1 MRDRFPT
8 RRHRFPPLRRGVYLL
23 PSLFTTANIFCGFTA
38 IMMSFQGEFQM
49 AAILILIAGV
59 LDGLDGRIARMTG
72 GTSDFG
78 GEFDSLADVVSFGM
92 APSFLAFA
100 WGLAPLRRY
109 GWVAAFLFLICGAV
123 RLARFNIQHGASDR
137 RWFVGLPIPMAAA
150 AVAGCVLCFRFR
162 ITERATSAFFAL
174 PLLALAGLMVSRIR
188 YRSFK
193 DIDLRLRLPFRTV
206 LLIAGFIAAIALNP
220 HIAIFALALF
230 YVLSGPVAQL
240 LTLMRRGTPRRPGRG
255 EDVHGPAAP
264 RGGGVEG
271 SDPPAEVPFG
281 AR

>member
-1 MRDRFPT
+1 VREGIPG
-8 RRHRFPPLRRGVYLL
+8 RRHRIPPLRRGVYLL

-38 IMMSFQGEFQM
+38 IMMSFQREFQM
-49 AAILILIAGV
+49 AAVLILVAAI
-59 LDGLDGRIARMTG
+59 LDGLDGRVARMTG

-92 APSFLAFA
+92 APAFLVFV

-109 GWVAAFLFLICGAV
+109 GWVIAFLFLICGAV

-137 RWFVGLPIPMAAA
+137 RWFIGLPIPMAAST
-150 AVAGCVLCFRFR
+150 VAGSVLCFRSP
-162 ITERATSAFFAL
+162 ILDKPMSWLFAAA
-174 PLLALAGLMVSRIR
+174 LLVLSVLMVSRVR

-193 DIDLRLRLPFRTV
+193 DIDLRVRLPFRTV
-206 LLIAGFIAAIALNP
+206 LLIAAFIAGIALNP

-230 YVLSGPVAQL
+230 YVVSGPVGQL
-240 LTLMRRGTPRRPGRG
+240 LAMRRGTPRRPRG
-255 EDVHGPAAP
+255 EDAPGGASRAGESGPA
-264 RGGGVEG
+264 
-271 SDPPAEVPFG
+271 AEVPFG

>member
-1 MRDRFPT
+1 VRERIPS

-38 IMMSFQGEFQM
+38 IMMSFQREFQM
-49 AAILILIAGV
+49 AAVLVLVAAV
-59 LDGLDGRIARMTG
+59 LDGLDGRVARMTG

-92 APSFLAFA
+92 APAFLAFV

-109 GWVAAFLFLICGAV
+109 GWVIAFLFLICGAV

-137 RWFVGLPIPMAAA
+137 RWFVGLPIPMAAST
-150 AVAGCVLCFRFR
+150 VAGAVLCFRLPVHESVKSG
-162 ITERATSAFFAL
+162 IFAL
-174 PLLALAGLMVSRIR
+174 SLLALSVLMVSRVR

-193 DIDLRLRLPFRTV
+193 DVDLRARLPFRTV
-206 LLIAGFIAAIALNP
+206 LFIAVFIAAIALNY

-230 YVLSGPVAQL
+230 YVISGPVGQVL
-240 LTLMRRGTPRRPGRG
+240 SLRRGTPRRPRG
-255 EDVHGPAAP
+255 EDAGGAAP
-264 RGGGVEG
+264 RSGVEG
-271 SDPPAEVPFG
+271 ADAQAELPHG

>member
-1 MRDRFPT
+1 MRDRIPT
-8 RRHRFPPLRRGVYLL
+8 RHHRFPPLRRGVYLL

-59 LDGLDGRIARMTG
+59 LDGLDGRVARMTG

-92 APSFLAFA
+92 APAFLAFV
-100 WGLAPLRRY
+100 WGLSPLRRY
-109 GWVAAFLFLICGAV
+109 GWIIAFLFLICGAV

-162 ITERATSAFFAL
+162 IQDKVTSWLFAL
-174 PLLALAGLMVSRIR
+174 PLLALAILMVSRIR

-193 DIDLRLRLPFRTV
+193 DIDLRVRLPFRTV
-206 LLIAGFIAAIALNP
+206 LLIAVFIAVIAVN
-220 HIAIFALALF
+220 HNIAIFALALF
-230 YVLSGPVAQL
+230 YVLSGPVGQL
-240 LTLMRRGTPRRPGRG
+240 LALRRGGPRRPRG
-255 EDVHGPAAP
+255 EDAGGAAP